1 MDVLRRDYDI
11 LDLYLI
17 HSFLQL
23 VLQLLESKKER
34 KLEAEEDN

>member
-17 HSFLQL
+17 LSFLQL